1 MGQILYKA
9 CIWTL
14 EKRSKG
20 KLRKLHN
27 VQIQNLYCSPDTK
40 TFTTS
45 RRVSQKGCV
54 IKNEETRK
62 AHKNYLKLLQ
72 IENT

>member
-1 MGQILYKA
+1 MGQIWYKA

-14 EKRSKG
+14 EKQSKG
-20 KLRKLHN
+20 KLSKLYN

-45 RRVSQKGCV
+45 RRVSQKRCV
-54 IKNEETRK
+54 IKNEATRK
-62 AHKNYLKLLQ
+62 AHKNYLKHPQ
-72 IENT
+72 AENT